1 MKKELVE
8 KRHAEEDLRK
18 IDRTREIK
26 ERVGGEETQNVQD
39 RLPALFLG
47 PRTSLTELS
56 LLDVLYLHTHTH
68 THTHTHIKFATH
80 KPSLQRGRHVSP
92 EKQRQAERRGHPG
105 ALEAQR
111 GSKNGEGQSR
121 CICVE
126 SDRDSFKI
134 H

>member
-56 LLDVLYLHTHTH
+56 LLLLPHPSVIHHAASFSQSNLHLSASFCLSVLQGGIAHCIMFSPLSPPLDCELLDDRGKAHLVLQL
-68 THTHTHIKFATH
+68 I
-80 KPSLQRGRHVSP
+80 PS
-92 EKQRQAERRGHPG
+92 
-105 ALEAQR
+105 
-111 GSKNGEGQSR
+111 
-121 CICVE
+121 I
-126 SDRDSFKI
+126 
-134 H
+134 